1 MQMLANGVELLY
13 RRRGA
18 GLYKMR
24 DYSRSGPSID
34 YKGTGLGRLL
44 EVVRAHKD
52 ATNEEYRKTA
62 TLNLRMFVEQFV
74 KELYEVDTG
83 KQLAKKLQEDKSWGE
98 LKALLKFC
106 TRLRHKR
113 RGEAAGYER
122 LHEHP
127 PAHRPKSRADRR
139 QQRAPQCALY
149 GNECAPEKVPR
160 SCWASS
166 ARTENLNY
174 LPRAEVL
181 KCAFRAWITFR
192 VVAKGLV
199 TSWPSAVLRR

>member
-1 MQMLANGVELLY
+1 MDDEHTEAFKKQVIAKLLDAGFHVVLLTHMQMLANGVELLY

-74 KELYEVDTG
+74 KELYEVD
-83 KQLAKKLQEDKSWGE
+83 
-98 LKALLKFC
+98 
-106 TRLRHKR
+106 
-113 RGEAAGYER
+113 
-122 LHEHP
+122 
-127 PAHRPKSRADRR
+127 
-139 QQRAPQCALY
+139 
-149 GNECAPEKVPR
+149 PESSSQR
-160 SCWASS
+160 SCK
-166 ARTENLNY
+166 RT
-174 LPRAEVL
+174 RAG
-181 KCAFRAWITFR
+181 AN
-192 VVAKGLV
+192 
-199 TSWPSAVLRR
+199 SRRC